1 MGEIA
6 SYQRE
11 CAQSYRERLNGV
23 AATDL
28 ILTSEQGNV
37 SSMRVSHV
45 GYGKGEFVTARA
57 MVVWKWFVALVNAE
71 DSMRGVVG
79 GEKIERLYS
88 SNDWE
93 VYFFRDVDIEATAE
107 NWMQLPWSFK
117 IRGSR
122 FCGIAIVFGE
132 QWVDLLANSKV
143 TRTSE
148 KDVVVRIKGT
158 TSVHHKIKVRGAEWV
173 TAFTAYLAELN
184 RQRKFNKEKREF
196 LRMHTGITLPMLLTA
211 ANTRDQQEWV
221 TRSNITLIYDTVA
234 EDFEPTDEA
243 IITIIKQVGEDRN
256 NRVLNLSGCQ
266 SQACLNA
273 LIEVLNARDDIEVL
287 VIANCAMNLRTA
299 QQLLGIVAS
308 NTQLRSIDISGN
320 NLPAELEQT
329 FHAITERNMWT
340 MEGDGGLFALT
351 QSHNESLWGAG
362 VLAAD
367 EERYGFLEQQNH
379 PAFRAELELPTQEQ
393 VRLVRQQP
401 ENTIPQAFLCSITHE
416 VMQEPVMDREG
427 HTFERS
433 AIGSWLQGHDTCPIS
448 RHRLELADLI
458 PNRALLDAIDEF
470 LSSDSGWR

>member
-1 MGEIA
+1 MRDYQPKPM
-6 SYQRE
+6 SYWEKLIVGFAVSPIYRDEALGGMLFLIGLHDSEADSKQRGFTQMKE
-11 CAQSYRERLNGV
+11 GTL
-23 AATDL
+23 DW
-28 ILTSEQGNV
+28 
-37 SSMRVSHV
+37 V
-45 GYGKGEFVTARA
+45 GHH
-57 MVVWKWFVALVNAE
+57 
-71 DSMRGVVG
+71 
-79 GEKIERLYS
+79 
-88 SNDWE
+88 E
-93 VYFFRDVDIEATAE
+93 VYVLHTEFNGQNGSIPEWQEEA
-107 NWMQLPWSFK
+107 WSMLYIGAFDREQK
-117 IRGSR
+117 HV
-122 FCGIAIVFGE
+122 VFGKD
-132 QWVDLLANSKV
+132 WVDLFASSKV
-143 TRTSE
+143 TRKTKFDDDWVE
-148 KDVVVRIKGT
+148 LRRNGDKGVRKELEIKGT
-158 TSVHHKIKVRGAEWV
+158 EWV
-173 TAFTAYLAELN
+173 DAFTAYVAELD
-184 RQRKFNKEKREF
+184 RQQRFNEEKSEL
-196 LRMHTGITLPMLLTA
+196 LRINTEITLPMLLTA
-211 ANTRDQQEWV
+211 ANARDQQEWMV
-221 TRSNITLIYDTVA
+221 RSNITLIYDTVS
-234 EDFEPTDEA
+234 EEFEPTDEDIISA
-243 IITIIKQVGEDRN
+243 IRQVGEDRN